1 MWNNVYKKI
10 FFIHIYTYKYVYTQ
24 DIDRGGNYLSEMR
37 RVLHQSIH
45 TDEVSFSLTS
55 KDTSIFVNAYLL

>member
-1 MWNNVYKKI
+1 M
-10 FFIHIYTYKYVYTQ
+10 YTYKYVHTQ
-24 DIDRGGNYLSEMR
+24 DIDRGRNYPPETR

-45 TDEVSFSLTS
+45 TYEVSFSLTP